1 MLRGARLGL
10 SGGPIARNRF
20 FHKFKLVDPIK
31 AYFIAR
37 RQSTVVFGARLKRS
51 ILMFSVS
58 LAQINGVGATT
69 TLAGTPFQGRIQ
81 EPKFL
86 LSCGWRDG
94 SYLLFGSQGWSPWT
108 VAQEDWRGYH
118 EGNRGLERIENHS
131 STHCPEQT
139 SSDCRVSISCCNP
152 YQGIEGTSKRS

>member
-86 LSCGWRDG
+86 LH
-94 SYLLFGSQGWSPWT
+94 T
-108 VAQEDWRGYH
+108 VAPKPIKTTQSDKRC
-118 EGNRGLERIENHS
+118 RI
-131 STHCPEQT
+131 
-139 SSDCRVSISCCNP
+139 
-152 YQGIEGTSKRS
+152 GTASAEFQVVHLLRAIAKASKCKLFVPILVAVANK